1 MRRHALLLT
10 SLLVVSTVCPAQ
22 DTREDALALITTYIE
37 RHNSHDL
44 DGVMS
49 LYAADAIFY
58 LSMGRPPVHGRK
70 AIEGLER
77 FDVAARSTIY
87 PQDVSIE
94 QDAGLWRVHIGG
106 AIEHSD
112 IFATAGVSIVMAQ
125 GIRNAF
131 VLRDSRIIEV
141 HQPELEVACRD
152 TVLAAFRGAV
162 AWLIERNDPREEYL
176 VENGFIKLT
185 PATIPEVVTLLREW
199 RISSGG
205 AADPRAMSACANFK
219 L

>member
-1 MRRHALLLT
+1 MIRRALLFLILLGPCTT
-10 SLLVVSTVCPAQ
+10 SLAQ
-22 DTREDALALITTYIE
+22 DSEEQARALIKTYIE
-37 RHNSHDL
+37 RHNNHDL

-58 LSMGRPPVHGRK
+58 LSMGRPPVLGRK

-77 FDVAARSTIY
+77 FDVAASSTIY

-106 AIEHSD
+106 AIENSD
-112 IFATAGVSIVMAQ
+112 IFAAAGVSIVMAQ

-141 HQPELEVACRD
+141 HQPELEVACTD

-162 AWLIERNDPREEYL
+162 AWLIERNDPRAEYL
-176 VENGFIKLT
+176 IENGFIKLT
-185 PATIPEVVTLLREW
+185 PATISAVVTLLREW
-199 RISSGG
+199 RMSS
-205 AADPRAMSACANFK
+205 ASSADPKAVSACANFE